1 MTLLNMIITQK
12 SKRDSSFRIKKNSS
26 LGFNTDK
33 DYRILVRIIFFA
45 IKQTIQ
51 YCIRIIYTDT

>member
-12 SKRDSSFRIKKNSS
+12 SKETPSFRIKKNSS

-33 DYRILVRIIFFA
+33 DYRILVRIIFLLSS
-45 IKQTIQ
+45 KQYNTVLE
-51 YCIRIIYTDT
+51 